1 MCSSFTVHRF
11 FLFVQHPWFIVQRLT
26 IYRSSFTDI
35 VYSMK
40 QLITLLFTLLPFTLS
55 AQDQVRVPQFGYLS
69 YNGVFQSMPEYK
81 QAQDDFAALKAKYD
95 AEATRAEE
103 EFQRKF
109 TEFLNGQKDF
119 PHSIMLKRQAEL
131 QDLMD
136 RSIAFRKESA
146 RLLAEAEARMQ
157 APIAAQLNQAIYEVA
172 AERGLIY
179 VLNTDGNAVPFIHPQ
194 VGVDITE
201 AVKMKL
207 GITKA
212 EPAETPQESQ
222 ADELSEER

>member
-1 MCSSFTVHRF
+1 
-11 FLFVQHPWFIVQRLT
+11 
-26 IYRSSFTDI
+26 
-35 VYSMK
+35 MK
-40 QLITLLFTLLPFTLS
+40 QLITLLFALLPFTVS
-55 AQDQVRVPQFGYLS
+55 AQEQVRVPQFGYLS
-69 YNGVFQSMPEYK
+69 YNTVFQSMPEYK
-81 QAQDDFAALKAKYD
+81 QAQADFAALKAKYD

-119 PHSIMLKRQAEL
+119 PQSIMLKRQAEL

-136 RSIAFRKESA
+136 RSIAFRKESS

-157 APIAAQLNQAIYEVA
+157 APIASQLNQAIYEVA

-179 VLNTDGNAVPFIHPQ
+179 VLNTDGNAVPFVHPQ

-201 AVKMKL
+201 AVKQKL
-207 GITKA
+207 GIKEEQTEK
-212 EPAETPQESQ
+212 PQEAQ
-222 ADELSEER
+222 AEQQSNEQ

>member
-1 MCSSFTVHRF
+1 
-11 FLFVQHPWFIVQRLT
+11 
-26 IYRSSFTDI
+26 
-35 VYSMK
+35 MK
-40 QLITLLFTLLPFTLS
+40 QLITLLFALLPFTVS
-55 AQDQVRVPQFGYLS
+55 AQEQVRVPQFGYLS
-69 YNGVFQSMPEYK
+69 YNTVFQSMPEYK
-81 QAQDDFAALKAKYD
+81 QAQADFAALKAKYD

-119 PHSIMLKRQAEL
+119 PQSIMLKRQAEL

-136 RSIAFRKESA
+136 RSIAFRKESS

-157 APIAAQLNQAIYEVA
+157 APIASQLNQAIYEVA

-179 VLNTDGNAVPFIHPQ
+179 VLNTDGNAVPFVHPQ

-201 AVKMKL
+201 AVKQKL
-207 GITKA
+207 GIKEEQA
-212 EPAETPQESQ
+212 EKPQEAQ
-222 ADELSEER
+222 AEQQSNEQ